1 MEKLIIW
8 IVLLVFFYLMSRIN
22 TWKKRAAA
30 AFLVVGQRAITK
42 EERKWGYRNALRAG
56 EKKAERFYVYSA
68 LEDFMDEKPMVPFK
82 MKLSNGKKI
91 PAIFIDYYIPKKDW
105 NFITEEQRK
114 FVQMVYDFKNGRVS
128 CSRLFKEALAK
139 LDLPDSVS
147 VVFMPCSNQS
157 KYLTR
162 FSRLN
167 NALSYEEKLHPMLY
181 SLTYLEARE
190 SKHNIK
196 DRDKVNADSNIII
209 NADIVGK
216 KVVIIDD
223 VITTGSSIKEH
234 AEELGK
240 YGVEVVG
247 VVCLAKTVKYP
258 EKIEIWIESHFK

>member
-114 FVQMVYDFKNGRVS
+114 FVQMVYDFKDGRVS

-181 SLTYLEARE
+181 SLTYL
-190 SKHNIK
+190 
-196 DRDKVNADSNIII
+196 
-209 NADIVGK
+209 
-216 KVVIIDD
+216 
-223 VITTGSSIKEH
+223 
-234 AEELGK
+234 
-240 YGVEVVG
+240 
-247 VVCLAKTVKYP
+247 
-258 EKIEIWIESHFK
+258 

>member
-1 MEKLIIW
+1 
-8 IVLLVFFYLMSRIN
+8 
-22 TWKKRAAA
+22 
-30 AFLVVGQRAITK
+30 
-42 EERKWGYRNALRAG
+42 
-56 EKKAERFYVYSA
+56 
-68 LEDFMDEKPMVPFK
+68 
-82 MKLSNGKKI
+82 
-91 PAIFIDYYIPKKDW
+91 
-105 NFITEEQRK
+105 
-114 FVQMVYDFKNGRVS
+114 MVYDFKDGRVS

-139 LDLPDSVS
+139 LDLPDSVT

-247 VVCLAKTVKYP
+247 IVCLAKTVKYP
-258 EKIEIWIESHFK
+258 EKVEIWIESHFK

>member
-1 MEKLIIW
+1 MEKLI
-8 IVLLVFFYLMSRIN
+8 IVLLVFFYLMSRIS

-91 PAIFIDYYIPKKDW
+91 PAIFIDYYIPKKNW

-114 FVQMVYDFKNGRVS
+114 FVQMVYDFKDGRVS

-196 DRDKVNADSNIII
+196 DRDKVNADSNVII

-216 KVVIIDD
+216 KAVIIDD
-223 VITTGSSIKEH
+223 VLQQEAASRNTQRN
-234 AEELGK
+234 
-240 YGVEVVG
+240 
-247 VVCLAKTVKYP
+247 LANMGWKLSGLSVWLKP
-258 EKIEIWIESHFK
+258 

>member
-8 IVLLVFFYLMSRIN
+8 IVLLVFFYLMNRIS
-22 TWKKRAAA
+22 TWKKRAAT
-30 AFLVVGQRAITK
+30 AFLVVGQRATTK

-56 EKKAERFYVYSA
+56 EQKAERFYVYSA
-68 LEDFMDEKPMVPFK
+68 LEDFMDEKPMMPFK
-82 MKLSNGKKI
+82 MKLSKR
-91 PAIFIDYYIPKKDW
+91 DW

-114 FVQMVYDFKNGRVS
+114 FVQMVYDFKDGRVS

-139 LDLPDSVS
+139 LDLPDSVT

-162 FSRLN
+162 FSRLS

-196 DRDKVNADSNIII
+196 DRDKVNADSNVII

-247 VVCLAKTVKYP
+247 IVCLAKTVKYP
-258 EKIEIWIESHFK
+258 EKVEIWIESHFK

>member
-1 MEKLIIW
+1 MEKIIVW
-8 IVLLVFFYLMSRIN
+8 IVLLVVFFLMSRVS

-30 AFLVVGQRAITK
+30 AFLVVGQRATTM

-56 EKKAERFYVYSA
+56 EKKVEKFYVYSA

-82 MKLSNGKKI
+82 MRLADGKKV
-91 PAIFIDYYIPKKDW
+91 PAIFVDYYIPKRDW
-105 NFITEEQRK
+105 NFITDEQRK
-114 FVQMVYDFKNGRVS
+114 FVQMVYDFKDGRVA
-128 CSRLFKEALAK
+128 CSRLFKNALAK
-139 LDLPDSVS
+139 LELPDNVT
-147 VVFMPCSNQS
+147 VVFMPCSSQS
-157 KYLTR
+157 KYLIR
-162 FSRLN
+162 FSRLSR
-167 NALSYEEKLHPMLY
+167 ALSYEEKLNPILY

-196 DRDKVNADSNIII
+196 DRDKVNADSNVII

-223 VITTGSSIKEH
+223 VITTGNSIKEH
-234 AEELGK
+234 AEELRK

-258 EKIEIWIESHFK
+258 DKAEIWLVSHFK

>member
-8 IVLLVFFYLMSRIN
+8 IVLLVFFYLMNRIS
-22 TWKKRAAA
+22 TWKKRAAT
-30 AFLVVGQRAITK
+30 AFLVVGQRATTK

-68 LEDFMDEKPMVPFK
+68 LEDFMDENPMMPFK

-91 PAIFIDYYIPKKDW
+91 PAIFIDYYIPKRDW

-114 FVQMVYDFKNGRVS
+114 FVQMVYDFKDGRVS

-139 LDLPDSVS
+139 LDLPDSVT

-167 NALSYEEKLHPMLY
+167 NALSYEEKARPHALLNLQCI
-181 SLTYLEARE
+181 SLQ
-190 SKHNIK
+190 K
-196 DRDKVNADSNIII
+196 
-209 NADIVGK
+209 
-216 KVVIIDD
+216 
-223 VITTGSSIKEH
+223 
-234 AEELGK
+234 
-240 YGVEVVG
+240 
-247 VVCLAKTVKYP
+247 
-258 EKIEIWIESHFK
+258 

>member
-114 FVQMVYDFKNGRVS
+114 FVQMVYDFKDGRVS

-234 AEELGK
+234 AEELANMGWK
-240 YGVEVVG
+240 LSGLSVW
-247 VVCLAKTVKYP
+247 LKP
-258 EKIEIWIESHFK
+258 

>member
-1 MEKLIIW
+1 MDCPIGVLLPDEQDKHMEKESGCGL
-8 IVLLVFFYLMSRIN
+8 SGSGATCDN
-22 TWKKRAAA
+22 KGGT
-30 AFLVVGQRAITK
+30 Q
-42 EERKWGYRNALRAG
+42 WGYRNALRAG

-114 FVQMVYDFKNGRVS
+114 FVQMVYDFKDGRVS

>member
-114 FVQMVYDFKNGRVS
+114 FVQMVYDFKDGRVS

-167 NALSYEEKLHPMLY
+167 NALSYEEKY